1 MASALFG
8 LALLPLLAA
17 AQNSSTDASSSTGF
31 VCQTGPSGAAYVGE
45 YTYNG
50 CYLDRSVSILSA
62 AKLSTIAM
70 TPQFCAT
77 YCGSRGFG
85 WGGIN
90 FGT

>member
-1 MASALFG
+1 MVSALFG
-8 LALLPLLAA
+8 LVLLPLLAA
-17 AQNSSTDASSSTGF
+17 AQNATTNGSSSTGF
-31 VCQTGPSGAAYVGE
+31 VCQSGSSGAAYVGT
-45 YTYNG
+45 YTSAG